1 MRSGHFL
8 QKLLNYW
15 TGQVRPRE
23 QIMNVYRVKLSGY
36 YVQYSDIA
44 HFLGY
49 SAYSDFIQSSN
60 SSLDIKVLLFSD
72 VTTSVTK
79 GLCFIKIFK
88 KPD

>member
-49 SAYSDFIQSSN
+49 SAY
-60 SSLDIKVLLFSD
+60 KVILSG
-72 VTTSVTK
+72 VV
-79 GLCFIKIFK
+79 IVVWI
-88 KPD
+88 